1 MKCSVRV
8 FNKNTFKKLTLQK
21 DHIKEEDFKKIEG
34 LFSETFERNEDSY
47 TINIRNEKIN
57 SNISIEILPDENSML
72 LISVYTNN
80 THLQLQSC
88 TNIVVSEMLEEV
100 IFLSETNESL
110 SGLIISRQGDCAL
123 YANVDKK
130 VLRSDFSELNSE
142 KLLAAIALSIS
153 ETIN

>member
-1 MKCSVRV
+1 M
-8 FNKNTFKKLTLQK
+8 TLQK
-21 DHIKEEDFKKIEG
+21 DNIKEEDLKRIEN
-34 LFSETFERNEDSY
+34 LFFETFKRKEDSY

-57 SNISIEILPDENSML
+57 SNISVEILPDEDSML

-88 TNIVVSEMLEEV
+88 TNIIVSEMLEEV
-100 IFLSETNESL
+100 IFLSETSKSL

-130 VLRSDFSELNSE
+130 ILRSDFSELNSE

-153 ETIN
+153 ETIS

>member
-1 MKCSVRV
+1 L
-8 FNKNTFKKLTLQK
+8 TFQK
-21 DHIKEEDFKKIEG
+21 DNIKEEDLKKIED
-34 LFSETFERNEDSY
+34 LFSETFKRNENSY

-57 SNISIEILPDENSML
+57 SNISVEILPDENSMFL
-72 LISVYTNN
+72 VSVYTNN

-88 TNIVVSEMLEEV
+88 TNIIVSRMLEEL
-100 IFLSETNESL
+100 IFLSETSESI

-142 KLLAAIALSIS
+142 KLLSAIALSIT